1 MRLVFVIGARTTSRP
16 DNDCTYTRKLIK
28 LFTKLGTSS
37 IRLNTCA
44 GIGSLRMSKVENAES
59 GVDRLTGTICDE
71 TRPFDFS
78 KARRARD
85 ADASRVPSPLESVEN
100 YPRQ

>member
-1 MRLVFVIGARTTSRP
+1 MFEYVCWDWI
-16 DNDCTYTRKLIK
+16 IK
-28 LFTKLGTSS
+28 NVQSGE
-37 IRLNTCA
+37 R
-44 GIGSLRMSKVENAES
+44 
-59 GVDRLTGTICDE
+59 GVDRFTGTICDE

>member
-28 LFTKLGTSS
+28 LFTKLGTS
-37 IRLNTCA
+37 LNTYA
-44 GIGSLRMSKVENAES
+44 RIGSLRMSKVENAES
-59 GVDRLTGTICDE
+59 GVDRFTGTICDE

>member
-28 LFTKLGTSS
+28 LFTKLGTS
-37 IRLNTCA
+37 LNTYA
-44 GIGSLRMSKVENAES
+44 GIGSLRTSKVENAES
-59 GVDRLTGTICDE
+59 GVDRFTGTICDE

>member
-1 MRLVFVIGARTTSRP
+1 
-16 DNDCTYTRKLIK
+16 
-28 LFTKLGTSS
+28 
-37 IRLNTCA
+37 
-44 GIGSLRMSKVENAES
+44 MSKVENAES
-59 GVDRLTGTICDE
+59 GVDRFTGTICDE